1 MVKEKLNAGQSKM
14 TTLKDV
20 RKLIKQTRHKDASLR
35 ALAAVELGEVGS
47 KDPIR
52 ALKDIVPAL
61 RKMTNDSDKE
71 VQTSVK
77 DSLADIRTALGT
89 AQEKVKRTA
98 GGKFKAK

>member
-1 MVKEKLNAGQSKM
+1 MQVQSKM

-47 KDPIR
+47 KYPIR
-52 ALKDIVPAL
+52 ALKNIVPAL
-61 RKMTNDSDKE
+61 RKRTTDPDKE

-77 DSLADIRTALGT
+77 DALGDIRTAYVA
-89 AQEKVKRTA
+89 AQEKVKRTQ